1 MLAATLAGRLPRLT
15 DQRVELRVADDVE
28 TTLRG
33 HRGRVLPRR
42 IAPDQLAVARIQ
54 PESAARQRREID
66 DPVDHA
72 RRAGDLGTRV
82 ESPADIPGRGVER
95 VEVAVVG
102 ADE

>member
-1 MLAATLAGRLPRLT
+1 MLAATLAGRLPGLT

-28 TTLRG
+28 TAFRG

-42 IAPDQLAVARIQ
+42 VAPDQLAVARIQ
-54 PESAARQRREID
+54 PKGAARQRREVD

-82 ESPADIPGRGVER
+82 ESPADVAGRGVER
-95 VEVAVVG
+95 VEVAVV
-102 ADE
+102 